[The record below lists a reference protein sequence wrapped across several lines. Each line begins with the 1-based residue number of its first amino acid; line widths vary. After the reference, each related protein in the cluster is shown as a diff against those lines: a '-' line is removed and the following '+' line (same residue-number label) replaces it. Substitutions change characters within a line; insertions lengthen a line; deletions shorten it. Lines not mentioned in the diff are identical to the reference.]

1 MSLEEIAFNLS
12 KYGFINN
19 GKQWLGAKKKSIEG
33 LNDEICFI
41 INRCTALNCSSIYP
55 NSIFNNQSFE
65 KKRRRESRKAQRWV
79 SFFYC
84 EVV

>member
-55 NSIFNNQSFE
+55 NSIFNNQSFKE
-65 KKRRRESRKAQRWV
+65 ERGRESRKSQRGIN
-79 SFFYC
+79 FKCF
-84 EVV
+84 EVD